1 MVHRSHE
8 FHKLQRRCDSKRK
21 GVARNCHSA
30 ASRLQI
36 RHSCV
41 RWRSDNESHE
51 NNFPQ
56 KAFCLRR
63 ADKLRLIDSQSGWG
77 SVRSLDQWTPSRY
90 QAGRLNIT
98 DRESCR
104 SLRGSET
111 GPSEDCFR
119 FFLPPPPPRSLVR
132 LWPASPIRV
141 GEGSH
146 VGWCCKSCTARHDR
160 VLRVSERPR
169 RRAIVWRCFA
179 SYNWQLST
187 GDHDAYQSVGWSSNY
202 SAVQSEC
209 GRFRQR
215 WVKFIGA
222 PRHASFIDA
231 MLRGQAV
238 TPSGK
243 MQVGLILIMLSVAIA
258 LTDAASIGHARG
270 KADCKRWVKGKR
282 GRCATPILLHVSSAV
297 GTRFRGSFEHA
308 APSSWPRNFGFFF
321 LPSGPDFYFRIQS
334 WEQTEG
340 SFNHVWV
347 LLAFRFVFE
356 VWLTWIGWKHGNCIV
371 HVGRTYLWWYSI
383 LSLSAR
389 SSVWYISQLLRIKGY
404 CFQALTFKS

>member
-282 GRCATPILLHVSSAV
+282 GRCATPIDLVACF
-297 GTRFRGSFEHA
+297 FRGRNQV
-308 APSSWPRNFGFFF
+308 PRLFRTRRAKLLAQKLWLF
-321 LPSGPDFYFRIQS
+321 LPSLRSRLLFSYPIVGTDRRQFQS
-334 WEQTEG
+334 CVSFARVSLCVRGMINLDWLEAWELHR
-340 SFNHVWV
+340 SC
-347 LLAFRFVFE
+347 
-356 VWLTWIGWKHGNCIV
+356 WKN
-371 HVGRTYLWWYSI
+371 
-383 LSLSAR
+383 LSLVVQYSFII
-389 SSVWYISQLLRIKGY
+389 SSFVGLVY
-404 CFQALTFKS
+404 LTVA